1 MKSAP
6 WLALIRIAALVALAA
21 SGALLADYSGLAPA
35 FCTAGSGCAKVRQM
49 GFGSV
54 PLLPGVYVP
63 VPLLGAVAFAL
74 LLGLSL
80 LPNPGTRRRLTSLAA
95 LAGGAVALAL
105 LAIQAFVVGA
115 FCSLC
120 VTVDLAG
127 AVAAIGG
134 FFYLRDTEPPAE
146 LVTPFGWAALGV
158 VAFLAP
164 YYWPKMRPAP
174 AVPAEIAKLY
184 QPGKI
189 NVVEFADFQ
198 CPFCRRLH
206 PTLKKLNHEYGAK
219 VNFIRLNLPLAGHP
233 EARPAAL
240 AAVCADQQGK
250 GDAMSDLLFEAEPLS
265 RASESQAA
273 KTLGLDLERF
283 RLCLTSKE
291 ASDRVEREAKI
302 LRDAGFDGLPT
313 TFVGNDK
320 IIGAQ
325 PEETFRAAYERAERG
340 VGQSG
345 TPWPI
350 YLFVALALMAA
361 IAWFGRVTPEEPERD

>member
-1 MKSAP
+1 M
-6 WLALIRIAALVALAA
+6 AALVALAA

-54 PLLPGVYVP
+54 PVLPGLYVP
-63 VPLLGAVAFAL
+63 VPLLGIIAFAL
-74 LLGLSL
+74 LLGLTL
-80 LPNPGTRRRLTSLAA
+80 LPNPIQRRRLTSLAA
-95 LAGGAVALAL
+95 LAAGVVGLGL
-105 LAIQAFVVGA
+105 LVVQAFVVGA

-127 AVAAIGG
+127 VVAAVGG
-134 FFYLRDTEPPAE
+134 FFYLRDRRPPAE
-146 LVTPFGWAALGV
+146 LVTPFGWAALAV
-158 VAFLAP
+158 VSSLAP
-164 YYWPKMRPAP
+164 FYWPKVRPAP

-198 CPFCRRLH
+198 CPYCRRLH
-206 PTLKKLNHEYGAK
+206 PTLKKLNREYGAK
-219 VNFIRLNLPLAGHP
+219 VNFIRLNLPLPGHP
-233 EARPAAL
+233 DARPAAI
-240 AAVCADQQGK
+240 AAVCADEQGK
-250 GDAMSDLLFEAEPLS
+250 GEAMSDLLFEAESLGEG
-265 RASESQAA
+265 SETTAA
-273 KTLGLDLERF
+273 RTLGLDLERF
-283 RLCLTSKE
+283 RRCLTSKE
-291 ASDRVEREAKI
+291 ASARVDREAKI

-313 TFVGNDK
+313 TFVGSDK

-345 TPWPI
+345 TPWPV
-350 YLFVALALMAA
+350 YLLVALASMAA
-361 IAWFGRVTPEEPERD
+361 IAWFGRVRPAASEHD